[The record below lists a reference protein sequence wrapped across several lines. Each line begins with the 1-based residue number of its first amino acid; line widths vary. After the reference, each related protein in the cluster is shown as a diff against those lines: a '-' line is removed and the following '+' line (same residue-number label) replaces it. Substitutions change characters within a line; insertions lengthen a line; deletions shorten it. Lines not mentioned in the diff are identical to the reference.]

1 MLYKQKSVIKFT
13 LLDFDINSNI
23 RYNIIKG
30 YIVKKI
36 KLGNEYFINA

>member
-1 MLYKQKSVIKFT
+1 MPYKQKSVIKFT
-13 LLDFDINSNI
+13 LLAFDTKSNI

>member
-23 RYNIIKG
+23 RYNIN
-30 YIVKKI
+30 KI
-36 KLGNEYFINA
+36 KYY

>member
-13 LLDFDINSNI
+13 LLTFDIKSNI